1 MVSYL
6 QLNKQSN
13 YIFYNISLSLNNF
26 KFISKFDLL
35 FQFVKNTIIFKIY
48 RQVIL
53 DGHKLVSFCC
63 TEQNISLSLKEWNSM
78 TKTMCLVVNL
88 MADKHLCYHI
98 RPSVLIYLIYFSK
111 EMVYFFFYKLIF
123 TILSYIKYQKSNANK
138 T

>member
-63 TEQNISLSLKEWNSM
+63 TEQNISLSLKE
-78 TKTMCLVVNL
+78 
-88 MADKHLCYHI
+88 
-98 RPSVLIYLIYFSK
+98 
-111 EMVYFFFYKLIF
+111 
-123 TILSYIKYQKSNANK
+123 
-138 T
+138 